1 METRRLRSGF
11 TAQLSYTYAKSIDN
25 AAVGARNP
33 LVPQNWLD
41 LSAEAL
47 GNRLRTMP
55 MKFQI
60 GLDKLT
66 PGEYTCQVT
75 VLDAQRRKAAQ
86 VMLIPLG
93 AGWATYTPDTA
104 RNSIAPRSTV
114 DTPFHQMSPY
124 K

>member
-66 PGEYTCQVT
+66 PEEYTSRSNG
-75 VLDAQRRKAAQ
+75 ARRPTPQSRASHANSFRRR
-86 VMLIPLG
+86 LG
-93 AGWATYTPDTA
+93 YLHA
-104 RNSIAPRSTV
+104 RYRA
-114 DTPFHQMSPY
+114 
-124 K
+124 